1 MTTLNVELSGLI
13 PFADYRISVKCIQLV
28 EIEID
33 SFSPRGYWS
42 NAVDIRFTTQPDG
55 MPVVMKLS
63 VT

>member
-42 NAVDIRFTTQPDG
+42 NAVHIRFTTQPDG
-55 MPVVMKLS
+55 MAVVMKLS